1 MTHALRRYRGAEWAL
16 LFLGVAFAALVY
28 TELAYR
34 ASPKLP
40 LALAAGAAALLIA
53 ITRPL
58 WALYLSIAVIPLELI
73 SIKLGGFGLSPAE
86 FMLAITAIGWTT
98 NRLALG
104 QSPVVRSS
112 LGPPLAAFIVTVI
125 PGIAIAPRLFLVVK
139 MLVFLVFFFLVY
151 QMVVADGRR
160 ETVRR
165 VLLLLALAGAAVGV
179 IAIVK
184 SGGQAPQ
191 LEDFGEAAKG
201 RATGSFGHPNTFA
214 TFEGVALPAALALAL
229 GATDKRLRPLMA
241 VAFALIVAGLAL
253 SLSRG
258 GLLAAGGALAV
269 MLLWAPF
276 RRAALLATVVVA
288 IFVIT
293 GAGNVGQVEQ
303 VDIVT
308 KRLSSVSYSAQGVD
322 PRFLVW
328 QAAPKMIRDHVVLGV
343 GEGQFPEYAPR
354 YGLVNLNITGTFEH
368 AHNIL
373 LTFWA
378 ELGIFGLAAFFWL
391 AGKLVLTLKRA
402 WRRTNR
408 RDRGLVL
415 AVIAGFVA
423 FFLQGMVDYTL
434 RSNVIVAS
442 LFLLAACAV
451 VLAEGPEEDA
461 PVPQRRAR
469 AR

>member
-1 MTHALRRYRGAEWAL
+1 ML
-16 LFLGVAFAALVY
+16 LVGVAFAALAY
-28 TELAYR
+28 TEITYRFGPKFAVGLAG
-34 ASPKLP
+34 A
-40 LALAAGAAALLIA
+40 AAALLIA
-53 ITRPL
+53 LTRPML
-58 WALYLSIAVIPLELI
+58 SLYLAIGLIPFELVSIPLG
-73 SIKLGGFGLSPAE
+73 SFGLSPAE
-86 FMLAITAIGWTT
+86 LMLALAAIGW
-98 NRLALG
+98 LAQCLAAG
-104 QSPVVRSS
+104 RSPVVRSP
-112 LGPPLAAFIVTVI
+112 LGVPLAAFIVAVI
-125 PGIAIAPRLFLVVK
+125 PGLAIAPHPLLVVK
-139 MLVFLVFFFLVY
+139 TLVFLVFFFLVY

-179 IAIVK
+179 IAVVK

-214 TFEGVALPAALALAL
+214 TFEGVAMPAALALAL
-229 GATDKRLRPLMA
+229 GAVDNRLRPVMS
-241 VAFALIVAGLAL
+241 VAFVVIVAGLAL

-276 RRAALLATVVVA
+276 RRAALAAAVVVTIVVA
-288 IFVIT
+288 S
-293 GAGNVGQVEQ
+293 GAGNLGQVEQ
-303 VDIVT
+303 VDTVT

-328 QAAPKMIRDHVVLGV
+328 RAAPQMIRDHVVLGV
-343 GEGQFPEYAPR
+343 GEGQFPDYAPA
-354 YGLVNLNITGTFEH
+354 YGLVNLNVTGTFEH

-378 ELGIFGLAAFFWL
+378 ELGLIGLAAFCWL
-391 AGKLVLTLKRA
+391 GGKLVLVL
-402 WRRTNR
+402 RRGWGRVER

-415 AVIAGFVA
+415 AVLAGFVA

-451 VLAEGPEEDA
+451 VLAEGPEQKQ
-461 PVPQRRAR
+461 PQAR
-469 AR
+469 ASAR